1 MSYQNR
7 LGTTTLDSLR
17 ERYNETRMRCTAC
30 GYLDADGEWA
40 AATTGG
46 EISYEHVCPS
56 CDHVDEVVI
65 KRQTGKE

>member
-1 MSYQNR
+1 MATN
-7 LGTTTLDSLR
+7 GDIGVTTLDSLR

-30 GYLDADGEWA
+30 GYLDVDGQWT

-65 KRQTGKE
+65 RTKRTTE

>member
-1 MSYQNR
+1 MSYQSGI
-7 LGTTTLDSLR
+7 GTTTLDSLR

-30 GYLDADGEWA
+30 GYHDADGKWT

-56 CDHVDEVVI
+56 CGHVDEVVI
-65 KRQTGKE
+65 KRKGADE